1 MTNEEG
7 QRIKAQLI
15 ELGLWGVDEQGD
27 PTSNIHDAG
36 RLNDRLQAKLAKG
49 VFIVSRIL
57 FGRSWDR
64 EVVIFHTHQE
74 DKLATAPTY
83 IAAISL
89 AALAAPEFLRQ
100 HPECAAEPDQI

>member
-15 ELGLWGVDEQGD
+15 ELGLWGVDE
-27 PTSNIHDAG
+27 
-36 RLNDRLQAKLAKG
+36 KG